1 MVNAYG
7 TIPYGMGAAIIGNRM
22 EIIKTDDGLQ
32 YLYIMRHSAQERCG
46 ELYFFLIC
54 KHYKCQGI
62 ITEVDLDLTD
72 NSKV

>member
-32 YLYIMRHSAQERCG
+32 YLYIMRHSQLRCG
-46 ELYFFLIC
+46 ELYFFLIANTIKMSRNYNGSC
-54 KHYKCQGI
+54 
-62 ITEVDLDLTD
+62 LDLTD
-72 NSKV
+72 NSK